1 MLSEA
6 EKDQIETQLG
16 HYEQGR
22 AACVEAL
29 KIVQRHRGWI
39 ADEPLA
45 DIARL
50 LGMTPAELDAVATF
64 YNLVFRRPV
73 GRHVIL
79 LCDSASCW
87 IMEGGNLLAALTA
100 ELGIEPGETTADGR
114 FTLLPTVCLGAC
126 DHAPALM
133 IDEALHGDVDPA
145 QLKRI
150 LSRYE

>member
-1 MLSEA
+1 
-6 EKDQIETQLG
+6 
-16 HYEQGR
+16 
-22 AACVEAL
+22 
-29 KIVQRHRGWI
+29 
-39 ADEPLA
+39 
-45 DIARL
+45 
-50 LGMTPAELDAVATF
+50 
-64 YNLVFRRPV
+64 VFRRPV